1 MLDYKKRNHRKSFY
15 SCTSDSASDSDID
28 EALKSMHQRI
38 TTKMKNYDYE
48 DRIVLDVI
56 MKYIITIFEC

>member
-15 SCTSDSASDSDID
+15 LCTSDSASDSNID